1 MIYLQSMKAAQMP
14 PAAADDLDLVPA
26 DWTDDLLRR
35 LKASGL
41 GCGNRQTGTGD
52 VLERVEYRS
61 SPPVAKS
68 EFVALA
74 KQLGL
79 SYEEALE
86 YYSNYLVD
94 VRMEQHRD
102 RVVELFDRS
111 EEGMDMLGLDVSD
124 AQQKAGTQMLNDATK
139 ELSNL
144 INYIYQPL
152 RCEAR

>member
-1 MIYLQSMKAAQMP
+1 MKAAQMP
-14 PAAADDLDLVPA
+14 PVATNGLDLVPA
-26 DWTDDLLRR
+26 DWTDDLLCR

-41 GCGNRQTGTGD
+41 GCGNRQTSTGD

-94 VRMEQHRD
+94 VRMEQNRD